1 MSKENNFN
9 QTVDTLF
16 QGMDGFIST
25 KTIVGEPIN
34 VNGVLII
41 PLADVQFGV
50 GAGAFASQDGKSNA
64 GGGLTG
70 KVSPSAVLVIQNG
83 NAKLVNVK
91 NQDTV
96 VKILDMI
103 PDLIPEIVDKVTAL
117 IKGKDQ
123 EKAESEEAVKSAV
136 EELSKGTDV
145 EVVE

>member
-1 MSKENNFN
+1 MAKENNFN

-50 GAGAFASQDGKSNA
+50 GAGAFVSQDGKSNA

-103 PDLIPEIVDKVTAL
+103 PDLIPEIVDKITAM

-123 EKAESEEAVKSAV
+123 SEDADEEAVENAV
-136 EELSKGTDV
+136 NELTKNSEV
-145 EVVE
+145 EVAE

>member
-64 GGGLTG
+64 GGECVEHG
-70 KVSPSAVLVIQNG
+70 
-83 NAKLVNVK
+83 
-91 NQDTV
+91 
-96 VKILDMI
+96 
-103 PDLIPEIVDKVTAL
+103 
-117 IKGKDQ
+117 IK
-123 EKAESEEAVKSAV
+123 
-136 EELSKGTDV
+136 
-145 EVVE
+145 EVVVFAVSHKNRDAEDRAVCGYQRKIDAERLI